1 MRKILCA
8 FLALGAV
15 RVPGY
20 GLFLFGRRGSRRVE
34 GGEGMTPAEKA
45 TLLEQFASYRTG
57 CDELFEAVLREA
69 AAHFRTLIPDAN
81 GLLPCPMCGA
91 GTPSKV
97 LEQKYKGML
106 WRRIQCRECALY
118 TPMRRTEIEARRA
131 WNRRGGV
138 AYE

>member
-1 MRKILCA
+1 MA
-8 FLALGAV
+8 
-15 RVPGY
+15 
-20 GLFLFGRRGSRRVE
+20 E
-34 GGEGMTPAEKA
+34 GGEGMTAAEKA
-45 TLLEQFASYRTG
+45 RRMEDTAEHPYSYNMSNS
-57 CDELFEAVLREA
+57 DAEIAAEA

-81 GLLPCPMCGA
+81 GLLPCPMCGP
-91 GTPSKV
+91 GTRIVV
-97 LEQKYKGML
+97 LEQKYKGMV

>member
-1 MRKILCA
+1 
-8 FLALGAV
+8 
-15 RVPGY
+15 
-20 GLFLFGRRGSRRVE
+20 
-34 GGEGMTPAEKA
+34 MTAAEKA
-45 TLLEQFASYRTG
+45 ALLEGIANLFVAQVCDKPFA
-57 CDELFEAVLREA
+57 ELLLEA

-81 GLLPCPMCGA
+81 GLLPCPMCGP
-91 GTPSKV
+91 GTRIVV

-106 WRRIQCRECALY
+106 WRRIQCRECAIY

>member
-1 MRKILCA
+1 
-8 FLALGAV
+8 
-15 RVPGY
+15 
-20 GLFLFGRRGSRRVE
+20 
-34 GGEGMTPAEKA
+34 MTAAEKA
-45 TLLEQFASYRTG
+45 DSLKKLSHELGNHLYDEDYELL
-57 CDELFEAVLREA
+57 LEA

-81 GLLPCPMCGA
+81 GLLPCPMCGP
-91 GTPSKV
+91 GTRIVV

-106 WRRIQCRECALY
+106 WRRIQCRECAIY

>member
-1 MRKILCA
+1 
-8 FLALGAV
+8 
-15 RVPGY
+15 
-20 GLFLFGRRGSRRVE
+20 
-34 GGEGMTPAEKA
+34 MTAGEKA
-45 TLLEQFASYRTG
+45 HWLERLAHQLDRHL
-57 CDELFEAVLREA
+57 CDEDYELLIEA

-81 GLLPCPMCGA
+81 GLLPCPMCGP
-91 GTPSKV
+91 GTPIKV